1 MRIPAD
7 DERTSEPRPLVNYLR
22 TCIVVFGYV
31 LGGWSILEFILV
43 FAVRGLPFVR
53 SSPIPALGSM
63 NLVAM
68 ALWIISPLL
77 LVIGCWGLQHHRR
90 WARTVLLTYSAL
102 WVAGVI
108 GTRAIVLLDTRFW
121 LSSGSILRRLSV
133 AVGTLDSTIYGSAF
147 PVLVILFLMR
157 PEMRVN
163 SLDLQ
168 SGFTPVLKQEDPQ

>member
-7 DERTSEPRPLVNYLR
+7 DERTSARPLVNYLR
-22 TCIVVFGYV
+22 ACIVVFGYV

-43 FAVRGLPFVR
+43 FAVLGLPFVR

-68 ALWIISPLL
+68 ALGIISPLL
-77 LVIGCWGLQHHRR
+77 LVVGCWGLQHHRR

-102 WVAGVI
+102 LLAGMI
-108 GTRAIVLLDTRFW
+108 GTRIIVFLDMRFW
-121 LSSGSILRRLSV
+121 VQSGSILRRLAV
-133 AVGTLDSTIYGSAF
+133 AAGTLDSTIYGSVF

-157 PEMRVN
+157 PEMKAN
-163 SLDLQ
+163 YPDIQ
-168 SGFTPVLKQEDPQ
+168 SGFTPVLKHEDPQ